1 MDILI
6 KSWNADLSH
15 LQANKIELELMARN
29 HKVII
34 DKQSHF
40 PASQCGSIRL
50 SSSEKATL
58 KLSGKDICK
67 ANDDSFDAVIFF
79 AEKTFLLP
87 EYISDKDKIFIETE
101 SKEFLNASNY
111 FLGENVFWVNPPK
124 SFARSALKP
133 VQLKIASDVGF
144 TIPDTLISNT
154 PDDIASFVNDVGG
167 QCIVKPF
174 NNMTWMENDKA
185 QSYLPTTLITK
196 QHVEKHL
203 ESLSYCPM
211 IFQEYIKQKY
221 EIRVTVF
228 GHTVLAVRMRKK
240 QNISNTVD
248 WRLDIGGENM
258 IVEAFELPD
267 DLKEKCI
274 QINKQF
280 ELVYSTF
287 DIAVDEQGN
296 YIFYEVNNAGRFLWK
311 ETLAGL
317 PMTNVFC
324 DFIESRDP
332 CFKLQ

>member
-1 MDILI
+1 MNVLI
-6 KSWNADLSH
+6 KSWNSDSIK
-15 LQANKIELELMARN
+15 LQHNTIELELMARN

-34 DKQSHF
+34 DKQSNF
-40 PASQCGSIRL
+40 PANQCGSIRL
-50 SSSEKATL
+50 SNSEKATL
-58 KLSGKDICK
+58 KLSGEDICK
-67 ANDDSFDAVIFF
+67 GDDDSFDAVIFF

-87 EYISDKDKIFIETE
+87 ENIAEKDKIFIETE
-101 SKEFLNASNY
+101 SKDFLNGSNY
-111 FLGENVFWVNPPK
+111 FLGENVFWVNPQK
-124 SFARSALKP
+124 SFARSALKA
-133 VQLKIASDVGF
+133 VQLQIASKVGF
-144 TIPDTLISNT
+144 TIPNTLISNT
-154 PDDIASFVNDVGG
+154 PDDIARFVDDVGG
-167 QCIVKPF
+167 ECIVKPF
-174 NNMTWMENDKA
+174 NNMTWIENDKA

-196 QHVEKHL
+196 KHVEKHL

-211 IFQEYIKQKY
+211 IFQERIKQKH

-228 GHTVLAVRMRKK
+228 GHTVLAVKMMKK
-240 QNISNTVD
+240 QVIDNTVD

-258 IVEAFELPD
+258 IVEAFELPN

-274 QINKQF
+274 EINTQL

-311 ETLAGL
+311 EELAGL

-332 CFKLQ
+332 CFKWQ